1 MQKVRVTTTIMV
13 MAFVSLT
20 AMSCKDSK
28 KEESAAPMSSEMHQE
43 NVSEKTDEMAMND
56 EQN

>member
-1 MQKVRVTTTIMV
+1 MKKVRVTTTILA

-28 KEESAAPMSSEMHQE
+28 KEESAAEMSSEMEHE
-43 NVSEKTDEMAMND
+43 NISDNSTEMAS
-56 EQN
+56 

>member
-1 MQKVRVTTTIMV
+1 

-28 KEESAAPMSSEMHQE
+28 KEDIDEDAMHSEMNEDAHHDD
-43 NVSEKTDEMAMND
+43 SDGPR
-56 EQN
+56 